1 MVRNLISALPDPRY
15 GLSLL
20 KTAMGYGVWGIY
32 MNLLQTDLGNEK
44 KNYGLLES
52 MGYVGYV
59 LGGSRL

>member
-1 MVRNLISALPDPRY
+1 
-15 GLSLL
+15 
-20 KTAMGYGVWGIY
+20 MGYGVWGIY